1 MINDDDEDPVSFL
14 IQSYIETRVELLLT
28 VYNSSARLSSLRS
41 ALVVVGDASM
51 ILIGIY
57 NIVR

>member
-41 ALVVVGDASM
+41 ALVVVGDAST
-51 ILIGIY
+51 ILFGIY